1 MSIPTKSYALVS
13 LLHQNTS
20 VTNGSEVE
28 YREKRTTYSHMFV
41 FKKPILFR
49 KKSRKFL
56 QKMNI
61 LTFYSTKEF

>member
-28 YREKRTTYSHMFV
+28 HREKRTTYSHMFV

-49 KKSRKFL
+49 KKSRKCL
-56 QKMNI
+56 Q
-61 LTFYSTKEF
+61 